1 MMKNYLQDDICN
13 NPRLFR
19 TWQEKLAA
27 EDEGTI
33 AQAWRLQYHRWP
45 PCVLN
50 HLVVRGVT

>member
-33 AQAWRLQYHRWP
+33 AQAWRLQCHRWP

>member
-27 EDEGTI
+27 EDERTI
-33 AQAWRLQYHRWP
+33 AQAWRLQCNRWP
-45 PCVLN
+45 PYALN
-50 HLVVRGVT
+50 YLV